1 MENIM
6 IQFPAEDGVNLN
18 GYIHRKQKDN
28 NKILIQIH
36 GMTSNCFKKREA
48 FIANKLDE
56 INVDSMCFNTRGSEI
71 VKYIKDKNGN
81 KKLAGTA
88 YEDIEESYYDLLGAI
103 KYAIKLGYTN
113 IYLQGHSLGA
123 TKVVYFYSKMQK
135 ENNEYLK
142 FVKAII
148 LLSLVDIPDMI
159 KTYSN
164 IENIE
169 FARTKNANGEN
180 MDLMPRE
187 SFIHPISIKTFLSYL
202 DVKDIDFAQYDNNGY
217 EFEVLNN
224 IDVPIFMRWGNINE
238 LIKKTATEQVELM
251 NKKIR
256 KSEKDI
262 NYIDGANHSYD
273 GKEDILANEICT
285 FLTENVNI

>member
-1 MENIM
+1 MGNII
-6 IQFPAEDGVNLN
+6 IQFYAEDGVGLN
-18 GYIHRKQKDN
+18 GYIHRKQKGND
-28 NKILIQIH
+28 KILIQVH
-36 GMTSNCFKKREA
+36 GMTSNCFKKRESV
-48 FIANKLDE
+48 IANKLDE
-56 INVDSMCFNTRGSEI
+56 IGIDSMCFNTRGSEI
-71 VKYIKDKNGN
+71 VKYIKDKSGN

-88 YEDIEESYYDLLGAI
+88 YEDIEESYYDLLGAV
-103 KYAIKLGYTN
+103 KYAIKLGYTS

-123 TKVVYFYSKMQK
+123 TKVVYFYSKMKK

-142 FVKAII
+142 FIKGIV

-164 IENIE
+164 IKNIE
-169 FARTKNANGEN
+169 FARTKDANGEN
-180 MDLMPRE
+180 MDLMPIN
-187 SFIHPISIKTFLSYL
+187 SFIHPISIKTFLKYL
-202 DVKDIDFAQYDNNGY
+202 DIKDIDFAQYDNSNY
-217 EFEVLNN
+217 EFEILNN

-238 LIKKTATEQVELM
+238 LIKKTAIEQVELM

-273 GKEDILANEICT
+273 GKEDILASQICT
-285 FLTENVNI
+285 FLSKYINK

>member
-6 IQFPAEDGVNLN
+6 IQFSAEDGVNLN

-28 NKILIQIH
+28 NKIIIQIH
-36 GMTSNCFKKREA
+36 GMASNCFKKREA
-48 FIANKLDE
+48 VIANKLDE
-56 INVDSMCFNTRGSEI
+56 INVDTMCFNTRGSEI
-71 VKYIKDKNGN
+71 VKYIKDKSGR

-103 KYAIKLGYTN
+103 KYVIRLGYTK

-123 TKVVYFYSKMQK
+123 TKVTYVYNKMQK

-142 FVKAII
+142 FIKAII
-148 LLSLVDIPDMI
+148 LLSLVDIPDII

-164 IENIE
+164 IKNIE
-169 FARTKNANGEN
+169 FARSKNAKGEN
-180 MDLMPRE
+180 MDLMPID
-187 SFIHPISIKTFLSYL
+187 SFIHPISIKTFLNYL
-202 DVKDIDFAQYDNNGY
+202 DIKDIDFAQYDNNSY
-217 EFEVLNN
+217 EFEVLNK

-238 LIKKTATEQVELM
+238 LIKKTEVELM

-285 FLTENVNI
+285 FLSRIS